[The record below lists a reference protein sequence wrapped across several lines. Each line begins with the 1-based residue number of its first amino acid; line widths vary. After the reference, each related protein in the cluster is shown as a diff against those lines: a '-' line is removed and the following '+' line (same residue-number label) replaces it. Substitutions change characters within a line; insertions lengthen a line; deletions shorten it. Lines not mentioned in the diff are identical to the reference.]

1 MCFIENFYFQEHV
14 STLLDATSEV
24 PDNELLLQKHFTAI
38 LTSVWRLQ
46 FRSERCRCLF
56 SMRNGLNSSSSSGLS
71 ISDRASRSKELEKH
85 LTVFPQNRKL
95 VAQALDG
102 TSSEQVEEPSVGP
115 LEVGLESE
123 PLNVTLE
130 FPDTCNEV
138 GESMPSLVNLTI
150 HDMNL
155 NTSLD
160 KSCGGGLQ
168 PELSCKLAE
177 NRFRQVEAISL
188 FFVVICTAVAVS
200 FFMVFCLK
208 ASTIFYIL

>member
-1 MCFIENFYFQEHV
+1 MLYFIGNFYFQEHV
-14 STLLDATSEV
+14 STLLDATAEV

-46 FRSERCRCLF
+46 FRSERRRCLF
-56 SMRNGLNSSSSSGLS
+56 SMRNGLNSSSNSGFS
-71 ISDRASRSKELEKH
+71 VSDKASTRSKELEKH

-95 VAQALDG
+95 VAQALEG
-102 TSSEQVEEPSVGP
+102 TSNEQVEEPSVGL

-123 PLNVTLE
+123 PSEITLE
-130 FPDTCNEV
+130 FPDACNEV
-138 GESMPSLVNLTI
+138 GESMPSLVNLTV

-155 NTSLD
+155 NPPLD
-160 KSCGGGLQ
+160 KSCEEGLQ

-188 FFVVICTAVAVS
+188 FCYYPHCCHFVCKLA
-200 FFMVFCLK
+200 
-208 ASTIFYIL
+208 